1 MNRER
6 RKMGKNC
13 IGLDLGSTSVK
24 VTQLKKTR
32 SGYQLVSFGV
42 EPIPPD
48 TIVDGAIL
56 NHTSVVDAVRALFAR
71 LKIKQKEVALA
82 VSGNAVIIKKIFV
95 PNMTPAELEEQVPW
109 EAEQH
114 IPFNRNDVEIDYQ
127 VLGGKN
133 AQGQM
138 ELLLVAAKKEV
149 VADYAA
155 VAKEAKLEPKI
166 VDIAAFAAQNA
177 FQSAYGKLDQTVALI
192 NVGASLST
200 LNILTNG
207 QSAFTRDVAA
217 GGNAFTDDIKRNLGV
232 SHEEAESLKVAFTDG
247 DASQDVGRILNGTAN
262 SIAGEFQKSLDF
274 FLAGHPETMIAKIYL
289 AGGSARVPPLLLAIE
304 SRARVP
310 VEIVDP
316 FRSVQIMPTV
326 DERLLK
332 SSGAQAVVS
341 LGLAMR
347 ETEEKR
353 R

>member
-1 MNRER
+1 MA
-6 RKMGKNC
+6 KNC

-24 VTQLKKTR
+24 VSQLTKER
-32 SGYQLVSFGV
+32 SGYRLVNFGV

-48 TIVDGAIL
+48 TIIDGAIL
-56 NHTSVVDAVRALFAR
+56 NHSNVVEAVRALFSR
-71 LKIKQKEVALA
+71 LKIKQKEVAIA
-82 VSGNAVIIKKIFV
+82 ISGNAVIIKKIFV
-95 PNMTPAELEEQVPW
+95 PSMTLAELEEQVPW

-155 VAKEAKLEPKI
+155 VAREAGLNPVV

-177 FQSAYGKLDQTVALI
+177 FESAYGAIEKTISLI

-207 QSAFTRDVAA
+207 QSAFTRDVPL
-217 GGNAFTDDIKRNLGV
+217 GGNAFTDDIKRHLGV
-232 SHEEAESLKVAFTDG
+232 SHEEAEALKVAFTDG
-247 DASQDVGRILNGTAN
+247 DASQDVGRILTGTAN
-262 SIAGEFQKSLDF
+262 TMAGEFQKSLDF
-274 FLAGHPETMIAKIYL
+274 FLAGHPETTITKIYL
-289 AGGSARVPPLLLAIE
+289 AGGSARVPPLHAAIE

-316 FRSVQIMPTV
+316 FRSLEIAPTV
-326 DERLLK
+326 DDKLLR
-332 SSGAQAVVS
+332 SSGAQGAVS

-347 ETEEKR
+347 AAGDKA
-353 R
+353 